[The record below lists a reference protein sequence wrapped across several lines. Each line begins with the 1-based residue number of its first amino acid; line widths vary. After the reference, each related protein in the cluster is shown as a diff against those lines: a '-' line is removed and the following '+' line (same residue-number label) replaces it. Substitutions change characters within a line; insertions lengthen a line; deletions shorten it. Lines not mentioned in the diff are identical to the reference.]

1 MKRLLCLLLCS
12 ILFVACGTT
21 KETKKKDTAVV
32 EKQKEEKKKKEEEAK
47 KLEEQKKQE
56 EEAKKLEEQKKQEEE
71 AKKLEEQKRLEEQ
84 KKAEE
89 AKKQEELK
97 RQQAPVATNNNVVA
111 IDAGHQARGN
121 SQLEPI
127 GPGASTQKA
136 KVASGATG
144 TATRIPEYQTTLNV
158 SLKLRDVLQSRGYK
172 VIMIR
177 TTNDVNI
184 SNRERAEMA
193 NNAGAGAFIRLHCD
207 GIGNSGVTGASVQE
221 PANGN
226 PYMSAGNVSASQSL
240 GRTVLNHYCSTT
252 GIRNRGM
259 AARNDLSGI
268 NWCKTP
274 VCLLEMGFISNG
286 DEDRKLNNSDFQQK
300 IAEGIANGIDAYFGR

>member
-1 MKRLLCLLLCS
+1 
-12 ILFVACGTT
+12 
-21 KETKKKDTAVV
+21 
-32 EKQKEEKKKKEEEAK
+32 
-47 KLEEQKKQE
+47 
-56 EEAKKLEEQKKQEEE
+56 
-71 AKKLEEQKRLEEQ
+71 
-84 KKAEE
+84 
-89 AKKQEELK
+89 
-97 RQQAPVATNNNVVA
+97 
-111 IDAGHQARGN
+111 
-121 SQLEPI
+121 
-127 GPGASTQKA
+127 
-136 KVASGATG
+136 
-144 TATRIPEYQTTLNV
+144 
-158 SLKLRDVLQSRGYK
+158 
-172 VIMIR
+172 MIR

-207 GIGNSGVTGASVQE
+207 GIDNSGVTGASVQE
-221 PANGN
+221 PASGN

-259 AARNDLSGI
+259 ATRNDLSGI

>member
-32 EKQKEEKKKKEEEAK
+32 EKQKKKEEENKKLEEQNKKEEEAK
-47 KLEEQKKQE
+47 KLEEQKKIE
-56 EEAKKLEEQKKQEEE
+56 EHKK
-71 AKKLEEQKRLEEQ
+71 LEEQ

-89 AKKQEELK
+89 AKRQEELK
-97 RQQAPVATNNNVVA
+97 RQQASVATNNNVVA

-136 KVASGATG
+136 KVAGGATG

-158 SLKLRDVLQSRGYK
+158 SLKLRNVLQSRGYK
-172 VIMIR
+172 VVMIR

-207 GIGNSGVTGASVQE
+207 GIDNSGVTGASVQE

-286 DEDRKLNNSDFQQK
+286 DEDRKLNNSDFQQI

>member
-32 EKQKEEKKKKEEEAK
+32 EKQKKKEEEAK

-56 EEAKKLEEQKKQEEE
+56 EEAKK
-71 AKKLEEQKRLEEQ
+71 LEEQ

-158 SLKLRDVLQSRGYK
+158 GLKLRDVLQSRGYK
-172 VIMIR
+172 VVMIR
-177 TTNDVNI
+177 TTNNVNI

>member
-21 KETKKKDTAVV
+21 KETKKKDTVVV
-32 EKQKEEKKKKEEEAK
+32 EKQKKKEEEAK
-47 KLEEQKKQE
+47 KLEE
-56 EEAKKLEEQKKQEEE
+56 EQKKI
-71 AKKLEEQKRLEEQ
+71 EEQ

-97 RQQAPVATNNNVVA
+97 RQQASVATNNNVVA

-136 KVASGATG
+136 KVAGGATG

-158 SLKLRDVLQSRGYK
+158 SLKLRNVLQSRGYK
-172 VIMIR
+172 VVMIR

-207 GIGNSGVTGASVQE
+207 GIDNSGVTGASVQE

>member
-1 MKRLLCLLLCS
+1 M
-12 ILFVACGTT
+12 
-21 KETKKKDTAVV
+21 
-32 EKQKEEKKKKEEEAK
+32 
-47 KLEEQKKQE
+47 
-56 EEAKKLEEQKKQEEE
+56 
-71 AKKLEEQKRLEEQ
+71 
-84 KKAEE
+84 
-89 AKKQEELK
+89 
-97 RQQAPVATNNNVVA
+97 VA

-172 VIMIR
+172 VVMIR

>member
-1 MKRLLCLLLCS
+1 M
-12 ILFVACGTT
+12 
-21 KETKKKDTAVV
+21 
-32 EKQKEEKKKKEEEAK
+32 
-47 KLEEQKKQE
+47 
-56 EEAKKLEEQKKQEEE
+56 
-71 AKKLEEQKRLEEQ
+71 
-84 KKAEE
+84 
-89 AKKQEELK
+89 
-97 RQQAPVATNNNVVA
+97 VA

-136 KVASGATG
+136 KVAGGATG

-158 SLKLRDVLQSRGYK
+158 SLKLRDVLQYRGYK
-172 VIMIR
+172 VVMIR
-177 TTNDVNI
+177 TTNNVNI